1 MKYRKFLCLGFY
13 KVKGFSKWFWKK
25 LIKRSQFMCNNNFIF
40 VDKSSIS
47 NIHLF
52 DDGVHLVESSRCIL
66 ADHVIDCII
75 CY

>member
-1 MKYRKFLCLGFY
+1 
-13 KVKGFSKWFWKK
+13 
-25 LIKRSQFMCNNNFIF
+25 MCNNNFIF

-66 ADHVIDCII
+66 ADHVIDYII
-75 CY
+75 FY